1 MSKVATMYHNV
12 SYILVLYYSR
22 YGSTASLAQEIA
34 DGIASHG
41 TEVLMRCVPP
51 VSNNVEKTIDAI
63 PESGAPYVT
72 VEEFANCSGLA
83 LGSPGR
89 FGNMAAAMKFFLE
102 QTTAEWVS
110 GKMVGKPATLFTSTT
125 TEHGGQESTL
135 LSMMN
140 PLLHHGML
148 IAGVPYTEPGL
159 HQSIGG
165 GSPYGLSHVAGPVHA
180 PLTPKL
186 AELARHQGKRLAQLA
201 TRLQND

>member
-1 MSKVATMYHNV
+1 M

-34 DGIASHG
+34 DGVALAGATAMIRSVA
-41 TEVLMRCVPP
+41 P
-51 VSNNVEKTIDAI
+51 VSNNLEQTADAV
-63 PESGAPYVT
+63 PQTGAPYAT
-72 VEEFANCSGLA
+72 VEEFAHCSGLA
-83 LGSPGR
+83 IGSPGR

-102 QTTAEWVS
+102 QTSAEWVS

-148 IAGVPYTEPGL
+148 ITGIPYTETGL

-165 GSPYGLSHVAGPVHA
+165 GSPYGLSHVAGPNHST
-180 PLTPKL
+180 LHPKL